1 MRLVLDTNV
10 VASAV
15 LWGGVPQQLLQA
27 GREKRVNLF
36 TSITLLAELTDI
48 LARPKFKKK
57 LAASRLTIEQ
67 IVDRYAELAALVQ
80 PAAIAPTVLDD
91 PDDDQVLACAMAA
104 RADLIVSGDRRHLL
118 PMGVFEGMRIVPPA
132 EALRIIFSA

>member
-15 LWGGVPQQLLQA
+15 LWGGVPRQLLQA
-27 GREKRVNLF
+27 GREKRVSLF
-36 TSITLLAELTDI
+36 TSIWLLAELTDI
-48 LARPKFKKK
+48 LVRPKFENK
-57 LAASRLTIEQ
+57 LAAAGLSIEQ
-67 IVDRYAELAALVQ
+67 IVDRYAEMAAVVQ

-118 PMGVFEGMRIVPPA
+118 PLGSFEGIPIVSPA
-132 EALRIIFSA
+132 EALRLISA

>member
-15 LWGGVPQQLLQA
+15 LWGGVPRLLLQA
-27 GREKRVNLF
+27 GREKRVSLY
-36 TSITLLAELTDI
+36 TSIPLLAELTDI
-48 LARPKFKKK
+48 LVRLKFEKK
-57 LAASRLTIEQ
+57 LAASGLSIEQ
-67 IVDRYAELAALVQ
+67 IVDRYAELASLVQ
-80 PAAIAPTVLDD
+80 PAAIKPTVLDD

-118 PMGVFEGMRIVPPA
+118 PMGTFEDMPIVLPA
-132 EALRIIFSA
+132 EALRIIISA

>member
-15 LWGGVPQQLLQA
+15 LWGGVPRRLLQD
-27 GREKRVNLF
+27 GREKRVSLF
-36 TSITLLAELTDI
+36 TSIRLLAELTDI
-48 LARPKFKKK
+48 LVRPKFERK
-57 LAASRLTIEQ
+57 LAASGLTIEQ
-67 IVDRYAELAALVQ
+67 IVDRYAELAAVVQ

-91 PDDDQVLACAMAA
+91 PDDDQALACAVAA

-118 PMGVFEGMRIVPPA
+118 PLGSFDGMRIVSLA
-132 EALRIIFSA
+132 EALRIISA

>member
-15 LWGGVPQQLLQA
+15 LWGGVPRQLLQA
-27 GREKRVNLF
+27 GREKRVSLF
-36 TSITLLAELTDI
+36 ASIRLLAELTDI
-48 LARPKFKKK
+48 LVRPKFEKK
-57 LAASRLTIEQ
+57 LAASGLTIEQ
-67 IVDRYAELAALVQ
+67 IVDRYAELAAVVQ

-91 PDDDQVLACAMAA
+91 PDDDQVLACAVAA

-118 PMGVFEGMRIVPPA
+118 PLGSFEGMPIVSPA
-132 EALRIIFSA
+132 EALRIIRV

>member
-1 MRLVLDTNV
+1 MRLDTNV

-15 LWGGVPQQLLQA
+15 LWGGVPRQLLQA
-27 GREKRVNLF
+27 GREKRVSLF
-36 TSITLLAELTDI
+36 TSIRLLAELTDI
-48 LARPKFKKK
+48 LVRPKFENK
-57 LAASRLTIEQ
+57 LAAAGLSIEQ
-67 IVDRYAELAALVQ
+67 IVDRYAELAAVVQ

-118 PMGVFEGMRIVPPA
+118 PLGSFEGMPIVSPA
-132 EALRIIFSA
+132 EALRLISA

>member
-15 LWGGVPQQLLQA
+15 LWGGVPRQLLQD
-27 GREKRVNLF
+27 GREKRVSLF
-36 TSITLLAELTDI
+36 TSIRLLAELTDI
-48 LARPKFKKK
+48 LVRPKFERK
-57 LAASRLTIEQ
+57 LAASGLTIEQ
-67 IVDRYAELAALVQ
+67 IVDRYAELAAVVQ

-91 PDDDQVLACAMAA
+91 PDDDQVLACAVAA

-118 PMGVFEGMRIVPPA
+118 PLSSFEGMPIVSPA
-132 EALRIIFSA
+132 EALRIIRA

>member
-15 LWGGVPQQLLQA
+15 LWGGVPRQLLQA
-27 GREKRVNLF
+27 GREKRVSLF
-36 TSITLLAELTDI
+36 ASIRLLAELTDI
-48 LARPKFKKK
+48 LVRPKFEKK
-57 LAASRLTIEQ
+57 LAASGLTIEQ
-67 IVDRYAELAALVQ
+67 IVDRYAELAAVVQ

-91 PDDDQVLACAMAA
+91 PDDDQVLACAVAA

-118 PMGVFEGMRIVPPA
+118 PMGTFEGMPIVPPA
-132 EALRIIFSA
+132 EALRIISA

>member
-15 LWGGVPQQLLQA
+15 LWGGVPRQLLQA
-27 GREKRVNLF
+27 GREKRVSLF
-36 TSITLLAELTDI
+36 ASIRLLAELTDI
-48 LARPKFKKK
+48 LVRPKFEKK
-57 LAASRLTIEQ
+57 LAASGLTIEQ
-67 IVDRYAELAALVQ
+67 IVDRYAELAAVVQ

-91 PDDDQVLACAMAA
+91 PDDDQVLACAVAA

-118 PMGVFEGMRIVPPA
+118 PLGRFEGMPIVSPA
-132 EALRIIFSA
+132 EALRIISA

>member
-15 LWGGVPQQLLQA
+15 LWGGVPRQLLQD
-27 GREKRVNLF
+27 GREKRVSLF
-36 TSITLLAELTDI
+36 TSIRLLAELTDI
-48 LARPKFKKK
+48 LARPKFEKK
-57 LAASRLTIEQ
+57 LVASGLTIEQ
-67 IVDRYAELAALVQ
+67 IVDRYAELAAVVQ

-91 PDDDQVLACAMAA
+91 PDDDQVLACAVAA

-118 PMGVFEGMRIVPPA
+118 PLGSFEGMPIVSPA
-132 EALRIIFSA
+132 EALRLISA

>member
-15 LWGGVPQQLLQA
+15 LWGGVPRQLLQD
-27 GREKRVNLF
+27 GREKRVSLF
-36 TSITLLAELTDI
+36 TSIRLLAELTDI
-48 LARPKFKKK
+48 LVRPKFERK
-57 LAASRLTIEQ
+57 LAASGLTIEQ
-67 IVDRYAELAALVQ
+67 IVDRYAELAAVVQ

-91 PDDDQVLACAMAA
+91 PDDDQVLACAVAA

-118 PMGVFEGMRIVPPA
+118 PLSSFEGMPIVSPA
-132 EALRIIFSA
+132 EALRIISA

>member
-15 LWGGVPQQLLQA
+15 LWGGVPRLLLQA
-27 GREKRVNLF
+27 GREKRVSLF
-36 TSITLLAELTDI
+36 TSIPLLAELTDI
-48 LARPKFKKK
+48 LARSKFEKK
-57 LAASRLTIEQ
+57 LAASRLTIGQ

-104 RADLIVSGDRRHLL
+104 RAELIVSGDRRHLL
-118 PMGVFEGMRIVPPA
+118 PIGAFEGMPIVPPA
-132 EALRIIFSA
+132 EALRIISA

>member
-15 LWGGVPQQLLQA
+15 LWGGVPRQLLQD
-27 GREKRVNLF
+27 GREKRLSLF
-36 TSITLLAELTDI
+36 TSIRLLAELTDI
-48 LARPKFKKK
+48 LVRPKFERK
-57 LAASRLTIEQ
+57 LAASGLTIEQ
-67 IVDRYAELAALVQ
+67 IVDRYAELAAVVQ

-91 PDDDQVLACAMAA
+91 PDDDQVLACAVAA

-118 PMGVFEGMRIVPPA
+118 PLSSFVGRPIVSPA
-132 EALRIIFSA
+132 EALRIISA

>member
-15 LWGGVPQQLLQA
+15 LWGGVPRQLLQA
-27 GREKRVNLF
+27 GREKRVSLF
-36 TSITLLAELTDI
+36 SSIRLLAELTDI
-48 LARPKFKKK
+48 LVRPKFEKK
-57 LAASRLTIEQ
+57 LAASGLTIEQ
-67 IVDRYAELAALVQ
+67 IVDRYAELAAVVQ

-91 PDDDQVLACAMAA
+91 PDDDQVLACAVAA

-118 PMGVFEGMRIVPPA
+118 PLGSFEGMPIVSPA
-132 EALRIIFSA
+132 EALRIIRV

>member
-15 LWGGVPQQLLQA
+15 LWGGVPQLLLQA

-36 TSITLLAELTDI
+36 TSIPLLAELTDI
-48 LARPKFKKK
+48 LVRFKFKKK
-57 LAASRLTIEQ
+57 LAASGLTIEQ

-80 PAAIAPTVLDD
+80 PAAIVPTVLDD

-118 PMGVFEGMRIVPPA
+118 PLGQFEGMRIILPA
-132 EALRIIFSA
+132 EALRIINA

>member
-10 VASAV
+10 VASAL
-15 LWGGVPQQLLQA
+15 LWGGVPRLLLQA

-36 TSITLLAELTDI
+36 TSIHLLAELTDI
-48 LARPKFKKK
+48 LVRLKFEKK
-57 LAASRLTIEQ
+57 LTASGLTIEQ

-118 PMGVFEGMRIVPPA
+118 PLGKFEGIPIVLPA
-132 EALRIIFSA
+132 EALRIINA

>member
-15 LWGGVPQQLLQA
+15 LWGGVPRQLLQA
-27 GREKRVNLF
+27 GREKRVSLF
-36 TSITLLAELTDI
+36 TSIRLLAELTDI
-48 LARPKFKKK
+48 LVRPKFERK
-57 LAASRLTIEQ
+57 LAASGLTIEQ
-67 IVDRYAELAALVQ
+67 IVDRYAELAAVVQ

-91 PDDDQVLACAMAA
+91 PDDDQVLACAVAA

-118 PMGVFEGMRIVPPA
+118 PLGSFEGMPIVSPA
-132 EALRIIFSA
+132 EALRIISA